1 MIQVEQ
7 VAGSNTDYFQSQVTA
22 VASNTSLTVADSPT
36 FNAVQ
41 GLQYQNIDNVDKN
54 RAFRDPGAP
63 TDFQVT
69 YYNGDNEKF
78 VGYNRLAIKIVMS
91 AESTASNPYLQD
103 YRAIAVSL

>member
-1 MIQVEQ
+1 MLNNLP
-7 VAGSNTDYFQSQVTA
+7 GFLKSF
-22 VASNTSLTVADSPT
+22 SNTSLTVADTPT
-36 FNAVQ
+36 FNATQ
-41 GLQYQNIDNVDKN
+41 GLQYHNIDNVDKN

-69 YYNGDNEKF
+69 YYNADNEKF